1 MPKYRV
7 YGVMSVTK
15 YFGEIEAPTQNEAV
29 EIAENSDENHARLC
43 HRCSRD
49 IDLDDYSFQRFE
61 CEEVRE

>member
-29 EIAENSDENHARLC
+29 EIAENSDENHASLC
-43 HRCSRD
+43 HQCSRD

>member
-15 YFGEIEAPTQNEAV
+15 YFGEIEADSQDEAV
-29 EIAENSDENHARLC
+29 EIAENSDENHASLC

>member
-29 EIAENSDENHARLC
+29 EIAENSDENHASLC
-43 HRCSRD
+43 HQCSRELE
-49 IDLDDYSFQRFE
+49 LDDYSFQKFE
-61 CEEVRE
+61 VEEVKE

>member
-15 YFGEIEAPTQNEAV
+15 YFGEIEADSQDEAV
-29 EIAENSDENHARLC
+29 EIAENSDENHASLC

-61 CEEVRE
+61 CEEVKE